1 MQPLDTDD
9 PRTVGE
15 YRLQARLG
23 AGGMGQVFLGY
34 SLAGRAVA
42 VKIVHPQL
50 ARDQAFLRRFRH
62 EVAAARAVSGAYT
75 APVVA
80 TGLDDNPPWL
90 ATVFV
95 PGPSLGE
102 AVSAAGPL
110 PEAAVWKLA
119 AGLVEALQAIH
130 AANLVHRDLKP
141 QNVLLAAD
149 GPRVID
155 FGISRALNAT
165 VVTATGLVVGTPS
178 FMSPELAQGAPTGP
192 ESDVFSLGCLL
203 TFAATGAGPFGEGI
217 PATLLYRTVHAQ
229 PVLDR
234 VPDGMRDLITSCLA
248 KQPSKRPLLSQLAR
262 SVSAQVTPDSYASP
276 ASFWPAPVAGLISAY
291 QLGPGVPASAPGPG
305 PDVGA
310 AGGSLAR
317 PAAPA
322 DLSDRAARPPNAA
335 TYTGRRRLEN
345 TRHGTTRRTIALRP
359 RGPGRAGRHAAA
371 ASVPGPGAAG
381 PPAPGASPESA
392 GAPRG
397 GPPGTLLARATEL
410 GRRPVLDGRLGPEV
424 TRRRALALAVVS
436 AAGLAAVGW
445 ELSGSSAAAT
455 RRPSGTGGRGSTSP
469 AQTAARPGGR
479 LWSFATGGPITADL
493 ATVGGV
499 VYAGSND
506 QSVYALSA
514 SGSEVWEVPTGGAV
528 QSGPAV
534 AGGVVFVGSNDHNVY
549 ALRASNGAEQWNFT
563 TAGPVTSSPAVADG
577 VVYAGSDDHK
587 LYALQAQSGQGLWA
601 FLAHA
606 AVTARPAVAGG
617 LVLLASLDDNV
628 YALHQSGG
636 HEVWGGATGGP
647 VSQGPVVVNG
657 VAYLGS
663 NDHHVYAINASSGV
677 KVWSHL
683 TAGPVNC
690 APALSAGVVYVG
702 SDDFNVYAL
711 QASNG
716 ALLWK
721 RPTGNVVRS
730 RPAVANGVVYVGSS
744 DHRVYALRAG
754 TGAVL
759 WEFETGGP
767 VTAGPALAGGMVY
780 AGSQDG
786 KIYALQA

>member
-1 MQPLDTDD
+1 MQPLDAND

-34 SLAGRAVA
+34 SMAGRAVA
-42 VKIVHPQL
+42 VKIVHPEL

-62 EVAAARAVSGAYT
+62 EVAAAQSVSGAYT

-119 AGLVEALQAIH
+119 AGLIEALRAIH

-165 VVTATGLVVGTPS
+165 VVTATGLVIGTPS

-203 TFAATGAGPFGEGI
+203 TFAATGAGPFGEGT
-217 PATLLYRTVHAQ
+217 PATLMYRIVHAP
-229 PVLDR
+229 PVLNR
-234 VPDGMRDLITSCLA
+234 VPNAMRDLIDGCLA
-248 KQPSKRPLLSQLAR
+248 KQPSKRPLLAQLAHA
-262 SVSAQVTPDSYASP
+262 VSMQARPDSYTSP
-276 ASFWPAPVAGLISAY
+276 LSFWPAPVAGLISAY
-291 QLGPGVPASAPGPG
+291 QLRSGAPGPDAG
-305 PDVGA
+305 VPGA
-310 AGGSLAR
+310 SPAGASGTGQSQ
-317 PAAPA
+317 
-322 DLSDRAARPPNAA
+322 NAL
-335 TYTGRRRLEN
+335 TYTGRRRQGN
-345 TRHGTTRRTIALRP
+345 TRHGTARRTIGLLA

-371 ASVPGPGAAG
+371 ASLTPGPGAAG
-381 PPAPGASPESA
+381 PPTLGASAESA
-392 GAPRG
+392 GALRG
-397 GPPGTLLARATEL
+397 VTPGTLLARAIEL
-410 GRRPVLDGRLGPEV
+410 GGRPVLDGRLGPAV
-424 TRRRALALAVVS
+424 TRRRALALAAVS
-436 AAGLAAVGW
+436 AGGLAAIGL

-455 RRPSGTGGRGSTSP
+455 RRPSGTSRGVTGGGGSTPP

-479 LWSFATGGPITADL
+479 LWSFTTGGPVTADL
-493 ATVGGV
+493 ATAGGV
-499 VYAGSND
+499 VYAGSDD

-514 SGSEVWEVPTGGAV
+514 SGSEIWEVPTSGAV

-534 AGGVVFVGSNDHNVY
+534 AAGVVFVGSNDHNVY

-563 TAGPVTSSPAVADG
+563 TGGPVTSSPAVADG
-577 VVYAGSDDHK
+577 VVYVGSGDHK
-587 LYALQAQSGQGLWA
+587 LYALQTGTGQGLWA

-606 AVTARPAVAGG
+606 AVTARPAVAGK

-628 YALHQSGG
+628 YALHQAGG

-657 VAYLGS
+657 IAYVGS
-663 NDHHVYAINASSGV
+663 NDHHVYAIDASSGV

-730 RPAVANGVVYVGSS
+730 RPVVANGVVYVGSS
-744 DHRVYALRAG
+744 DHRVYALSAG
-754 TGAVL
+754 SGAVL
-759 WEFETGGP
+759 WEFQTGGP
-767 VTAGPALAGGMVY
+767 VTASPALGADVVY